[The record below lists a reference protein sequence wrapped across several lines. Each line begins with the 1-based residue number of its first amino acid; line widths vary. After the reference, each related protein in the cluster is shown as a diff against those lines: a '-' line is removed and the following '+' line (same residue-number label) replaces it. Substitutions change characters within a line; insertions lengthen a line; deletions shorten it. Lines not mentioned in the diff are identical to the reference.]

1 VATVAR
7 RKRTTKASGR
17 AGANGTPHRG
27 GGPARNGG
35 AAAGRPA
42 RGRAPARSG
51 PAPRRTARELV
62 LILDFG
68 SQYTQLIARRVREL
82 GVYSE
87 IVPGTTALEA
97 IRAHKPSA
105 LILSGSPSSGY
116 RERAP
121 LPDPG
126 IYALGLPLLGICY
139 GFQVTTQLTGGRVAK
154 AQRAE
159 YGTATFV
166 QDAPSPLFAGVP
178 KRFRAWMSHGDE
190 VQALGPDW
198 RKVAHTSNCTFAAA
212 RHATRPY
219 HLIQFHPE
227 VVHSP
232 YGMQVLKNFLFRI
245 GKLEGGWSMKRFL
258 ERAVKDIRAQVGD
271 GHILCGL
278 SGGVD
283 SSVVATLCHRA
294 IGDRLTCVMVDHG
307 LLRLGEVEEVR
318 RELGEKRGLRL
329 DIVDASARFLAKLDG
344 VTDPERKRKIIGN
357 EFIAVFEEEAKKIGP
372 VEFLAQGTLYPDVV
386 ESANVGFGSQVIKSH
401 HNVGGLPERMNLK
414 LVEPLRWLFKDEVRA
429 LGRELGLPDHL
440 VDRHPFPGPG
450 LAVRILGA
458 VNAPDLDVLRQADAI
473 YIEELRRAKWYDR
486 TWQAFAVLLP
496 VHTVGV
502 KGDERSYE
510 KVIALRA
517 VNSSDGMTADWTK
530 LPASLLGRVASRI
543 ANEIRGVNRVV
554 FDVTSKPPATIEWE

>member
-1 VATVAR
+1 L
-7 RKRTTKASGR
+7 KNGKA
-17 AGANGTPHRG
+17 
-27 GGPARNGG
+27 
-35 AAAGRPA
+35 
-42 RGRAPARSG
+42 
-51 PAPRRTARELV
+51 APRKARPPAARAKTAARELV

-87 IVPGTTALEA
+87 IVPGTATLAE
-97 IRAHKPSA
+97 IRAKRPAA
-105 LILSGSPSSGY
+105 LVLSGSPASGY
-116 RERAP
+116 RSRAP

-126 IYALGLPLLGICY
+126 IYDLGLPLLGICY
-139 GFQVTTQLTGGRVAK
+139 GFQVTMQLGGGRIAK
-154 AQRAE
+154 AERAE

-166 QDAPSPLFAGVP
+166 QDRVSPLFAGVP

-190 VQALGPDW
+190 VQSLAPGW
-198 RKVAHTSNCTFAAA
+198 VRVAHTSNCAFAAA
-212 RHATRPY
+212 RHETRPF

-232 YGMQVLKNFLFRI
+232 YGKQVLANFLFRI
-245 GKLEGGWSMKRFL
+245 ARLKGGWSMRRFL

-271 GHILCGL
+271 GRILCGL

-307 LLRLGEVEEVR
+307 LLRMGEVEEVR
-318 RELGEKRGLRL
+318 RELGEKRGLKL
-329 DIVDASARFLAKLDG
+329 DIVDARERFLAKLDD

-357 EFIAVFEEEAKKIGP
+357 EFIAVFEEEAKRIGP
-372 VEFLAQGTLYPDVV
+372 VDFLAQGTLYPDVV
-386 ESANVGFGSQVIKSH
+386 ESASAGFGSQVIKSH
-401 HNVGGLPERMNLK
+401 HNVGGLPERMRLQ
-414 LVEPLRWLFKDEVRA
+414 LVEPLRWLFKDEVRE
-429 LGRELGLPDHL
+429 LGRALGLPAHL

-458 VNAPDLDVLRQADAI
+458 VTAPDLEVLRRADAI

-496 VHTVGV
+496 IHTVGV

-517 VNSSDGMTADWTK
+517 VNSADGMTADWTK